1 MLCVFSR
8 LFPQRADRW
17 RLRVVP
23 LVVLVCATLS
33 TSLAHGQSEDDGS
46 SRRAA
51 LQAAREAKTDADLAP
66 KPRTRLESTLLW
78 VEENN
83 IPLILAGALQT
94 PVRVLPGGIGP
105 ETGIGGRLAYVP
117 FFRRDDLDVFL
128 AAGGSHRGYWA
139 LEATAGYRQPRWFG
153 YSYARWRDRRDRF
166 TVTAQNTRLL
176 DDGFSIGN
184 EIRYDVADL
193 TTGGVVGL
201 RPTPALTLAVGG
213 AYAQYDP
220 NPDPNNQY
228 DEPGGP
234 SIPFSEQTRYT
245 GVTAHLIWDTRDAR
259 YERGFGERYTPN
271 TDALTDRPLSP
282 HTGTLLTVEGMR
294 FFESTNT
301 DGDFAQLTVEAQQ
314 YLSFWS
320 KYHTLALRHRTV
332 LTDPDNRARV
342 PFYQLPYLG
351 GAHTLRGYD
360 TFRFRDLH
368 ALVYNVEYRW
378 QVWLMAD
385 LVLFADAGK
394 TFDEA
399 TAWGLTN
406 LQTSV
411 GGGLRIATGRSTLVR
426 LEVARS
432 PEDVRFIVRFS
443 SSF

>member
-1 MLCVFSR
+1 MLLLMAPVSAAG
-8 LFPQRADRW
+8 QTAD
-17 RLRVVP
+17 
-23 LVVLVCATLS
+23 
-33 TSLAHGQSEDDGS
+33 S
-46 SRRAA
+46 SRTAQLRAA
-51 LQAAREAKTDADLAP
+51 RQAKQAAPLEPEARSRFETA
-66 KPRTRLESTLLW
+66 LLW
-78 VEENN
+78 IEENR
-83 IPLILAGALQT
+83 IPAQVTGALQT

-105 ETGIGGRLAYVP
+105 ETGVGGRLAYVP
-117 FFRRDDLDVFL
+117 FFRRDDVDVFL

-166 TVTAQNTRLL
+166 TVTAQSTRLL
-176 DDGFSIGN
+176 EDGFSIGN
-184 EIRYDVADL
+184 EIRYDVGDL
-193 TTGGVVGL
+193 TTGGVFGL
-201 RPTPALTLAVGG
+201 RPTSALTLTVGG
-213 AYAQYDP
+213 AYAQYGPD
-220 NPDPNNQY
+220 PDPNNQY

-234 SIPFSEQTRYT
+234 SIPFSERTRYT
-245 GVTAHLIWDTRDAR
+245 GITAHLIWDTRDAR

-282 HTGTLLTVEGMR
+282 HTGTLLTIGAER
-294 FFESTNT
+294 YFESTNT
-301 DGDFAQLTVEAQQ
+301 DGDYAQLTVEAQQ
-314 YLSFWS
+314 HLSFWS

-368 ALVYNVEYRW
+368 ALVYNAEYRW
-378 QVWLMAD
+378 QIWHMAD

-394 TFDEA
+394 TFGRA
-399 TAWGLTN
+399 TDWGLTDLN
-406 LQTSV
+406 TSV
-411 GGGLRIATGRSTLVR
+411 GGGLRIVTDRSTLVR

-432 PEDVRFIVRFS
+432 PEDVRFIVRFN